1 MKERKMEEKIINI
14 ENMQIKELDSLKES
28 YLDVKMPEEQLDKL
42 KMAIEKGKMDN
53 RRENQRVIRTRWAT
67 SAAAILAALI
77 ILPNTSPSVAYA
89 MEKVPFLGGLVK
101 MVTWR
106 DYQYE
111 GERHQADVEVAKLEL
126 AMIEETDAGSGDK
139 TAVTGIN
146 QVMETEEAFVECET
160 EEAAVTEMKEE
171 VLKESLDDINLE
183 IEEITENLIAE
194 FESRMQE
201 EMGYHELVIKSE
213 VVADNDKYF
222 TLKLLCFQAAGSGYE
237 WNYYYTIDLA
247 TGKQIFLKDLFK
259 EGTDY
264 ITVISENIKKQM
276 KEQMAADESIQYW
289 LEEEMDEWNF
299 KAITD
304 ETLFY
309 LNEGEQ
315 LVISFNEGDV
325 APMCMGVCEFVI
337 PKEVVGDILR

>member
-1 MKERKMEEKIINI
+1 MEEKIINI
-14 ENMQIKELDSLKES
+14 ENMQIKELDSLKEN
-28 YLDVKMPEEQLDKL
+28 YLDIKMPEEQLDKL

-53 RRENQRVIRTRWAT
+53 RRENQKVIWTRWAT
-67 SAAAILAALI
+67 SAAAVLAVFI

-111 GERHQADVEVAKLEL
+111 DERYQADVEVAKLEL
-126 AMIEETDAGSGDK
+126 ATMEEADAGSGDK
-139 TAVTGIN
+139 TAVTDIN
-146 QVMETEEAFVECET
+146 QMVETEEAIVEFET
-160 EEAAVTEMKEE
+160 EEAAVTEMKED

-183 IEEITENLIAE
+183 IEKITENLIAE
-194 FESRMQE
+194 FETHMQE

-247 TGKQIFLKDLFK
+247 TGKQIFLKDLFR

-276 KEQMAADESIQYW
+276 KEQMAADESVQYW

-309 LNEGEQ
+309 LNEEEQ

-337 PKEVVGDILR
+337 PEEVVGNILR